1 MNNSNA
7 KENLKSNIIMNIR
20 FYIQD
25 DETLNIIES
34 IITKELSRYTI
45 DDMETLPATTL
56 DYNAY
61 IWNIYIGKRKSK
73 LSDKTIKAYETTLK
87 ELIAYVDKPFNQI
100 DQNDIEYYLD
110 QKRRL
115 GCNPVTLNNEK
126 SNINAFFGWLY
137 KNKYIP
143 ENPASAIEP
152 YPVIHKQIDHLET
165 VEFDTLRSF
174 CKNNRD
180 RTLIEFLRC
189 SACRVGELLEI
200 KISDIDFKSG
210 KVYIYAPKTKE
221 VRMIMI
227 DDICQKYLKAYIE
240 ERGLNEKSHE
250 PLFAK
255 AKGDKT
261 KPMSDDSVRLAIN
274 NIKVRANMDR
284 RVYPHLFRKSTA
296 TEIVKR
302 SGSDEMAGAYL
313 GHKPKSVTGQHYT
326 FKGENYIEEIFN
338 KCVRQ

>member
-1 MNNSNA
+1 MGSNA
-7 KENLKSNIIMNIR
+7 KTKLKNNIIMNIR
-20 FYIQD
+20 YFVQD

-34 IITKELSRYTI
+34 VITKELSNYTVE
-45 DDMETLPATTL
+45 DMETLPATTL

-61 IWNIYIGKRKSK
+61 IWNVYISKRRSK
-73 LSDKTIKAYETTLK
+73 LSDKTLKAYEVTLR
-87 ELIAYVDKPFNQI
+87 ELVAYVEKPFNQY
-100 DQNDIEYYLD
+100 DQNDIEYYLE

-115 GCNPVTLNNEK
+115 GCSPVTLNNER
-126 SNINAFFGWLY
+126 SNINAFFSWLY

-152 YPVIHKQIDHLET
+152 YPVVHKQIDHLET
-165 VEFDTLRSF
+165 VEFDTLRTY
-174 CKNNRD
+174 CKNTRD
-180 RTLIEFLRC
+180 RALIEFLRC

-200 KISDIDFKSG
+200 KISDIDFKLG
-210 KVYIYAPKTKE
+210 KIYIYAPKTKE
-221 VRMIMI
+221 YRMVMI
-227 DDICQKYLKAYIE
+227 DEICQKHLKAYIE
-240 ERGLNEKSHE
+240 ERGLNENSNE
-250 PLFAK
+250 PLFTRL
-255 AKGDKT
+255 KGDKT
-261 KPMSDDSVRLAIN
+261 KAVSDDSIRLEIK
-274 NIKVRANMDR
+274 NIKERANIDR

-326 FKGENYIEEIFN
+326 FKWENYIEDIFN